1 MRSRALMEVRCSRS
15 DSHAGWGCE
24 QRMFNVAGIACSGR
38 LEQEALH
45 FLISDRPVLD
55 AVRHNQEFPRP
66 QLHCP
71 VAQFNAHRAANG
83 KEELI
88 LPVVAMPDKL
98 AAEFDKFHFLT
109 IEFAHNPRAPVLGD
123 RLHLFGNVDLVHISK
138 VANASRR
145 NN

>member
-1 MRSRALMEVRCSRS
+1 MEVRCSRS
-15 DSHAGWGCE
+15 ESHAAWGGE
-24 QRMFNVAGIACSGR
+24 QRMFNVAGIACGGR

-55 AVRHNQEFPRP
+55 AMRHNQEFPRP
-66 QLHCP
+66 QLHRP

-88 LPVVAMPDKL
+88 LPVMAMPDKF

-109 IEFAHNPRAPVLGD
+109 VEFAHHPRTPVLGD
-123 RLHLFGNVDLVHISK
+123 CPHLFGNIDFVHKRK
-138 VANASRR
+138 VANAYRR
-145 NN
+145 YN